1 MGWKEEEIGDSGRGV
16 LATVCFFSPGFE
28 TLLGRKPPT
37 TMSAQPDKGLDD
49 QQGDKGRTRGEFQR
63 HQHQHGWSRVERE
76 KKGRWAAR
84 GGRAERT
91 GSLGLCPRSLPRK
104 QQMTQETPQS
114 WGPGGYD
121 DMTSGE
127 HWSAPHKLPSPSQNT
142 LPWVWRQHFHLSPI
156 CCPGHLQHPRCPSD
170 LRPQASMCI
179 HRSGRAW
186 AHSPRCHALPVTIV
200 TTTPPNTFRRSEL
213 RPGFSL
219 KRPGLPFQPGRSLLG
234 IQNNSSLC

>member
-1 MGWKEEEIGDSGRGV
+1 MVHFWRV
-16 LATVCFFSPGFE
+16 LETWLQPLVCFALLSPPGQCYTDDRAAQMTE
-28 TLLGRKPPT
+28 RRASRTL
-37 TMSAQPDKGLDD
+37 QV
-49 QQGDKGRTRGEFQR
+49 RTRGEFQR